1 MDVARPYS
9 SVVPSLD
16 GDVLVTLAGTTRPLT
31 GRQIAELSRRGSRSA
46 VSAVLDRLV
55 EQGLVL
61 RQQAGRAHLHTLNRD
76 HLAAHVVEQLASL
89 RAELARRLQT
99 SLAAWDPAPLHVS
112 MFGSAA
118 RGDGDTASDID
129 LFIVR
134 SAQVSDE
141 DERWVAQVDDL
152 SRAVHAW
159 TGNHAGIIE
168 VPAQELSRLF
178 RDRPPVFENLCTD
191 AIHLL
196 GMPLRQVTSIAGG
209 NV

>member
-9 SVVPSLD
+9 AVVPSLD
-16 GDVLVTLAGTTRPLT
+16 GDVLVVLAGTTRPLT
-31 GRQIAELSRRGSRSA
+31 GRQVAELSRRGSRSA

-61 RQQAGRAHLHTLNRD
+61 RQEAGRAHLHTLNRE
-76 HLAAHVVEQLASL
+76 HLAAGAAEQLASL
-89 RAELARRLQT
+89 RSELLRRLFVAFT
-99 SLAAWDPAPLHVS
+99 AWHPAPLHAS

-129 LFIVR
+129 LFVVR
-134 SAQVSDE
+134 PAQISDE
-141 DERWVAQVDDL
+141 DDQWIAQVDEL

-178 RDRPPVFENLCTD
+178 RNRPPVFENLRTD
-191 AIHLL
+191 AIHLI
-196 GMPLRQVTSIAGG
+196 GMPLQAVTSIAGG